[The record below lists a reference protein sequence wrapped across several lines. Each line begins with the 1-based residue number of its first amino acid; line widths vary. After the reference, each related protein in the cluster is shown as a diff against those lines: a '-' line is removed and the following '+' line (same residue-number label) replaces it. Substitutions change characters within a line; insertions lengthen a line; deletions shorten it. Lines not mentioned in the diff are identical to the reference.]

1 MEKYLIYVKGNVNEN
16 EKVPMTIMSKKPLSK
31 PILNTIQDM
40 RETDAHSYCKA
51 LRVQLLNGHIKDSE
65 N

>member
-31 PILNTIQDM
+31 SILNIVQDM
-40 RETDAHSYCKA
+40 REKDAHLYCKT
-51 LRVQLLNGHIKDSE
+51 LRIQLLNGHIKDTES
-65 N
+65 